1 MSSDEAPTITLKS
14 PRFYH
19 PMVIAIQQ
27 LQVARFDSEGKLFR
41 FSRIQMDTVEAD
53 EVLLVGRNTA
63 EDIAYI

>member
-1 MSSDEAPTITLKS
+1 
-14 PRFYH
+14 
-19 PMVIAIQQ
+19 MVIAIQQ
-27 LQVARFDSEGKLFR
+27 LQVVRFDSEGKLFR